1 LADLSSSATAG
12 IAELPLV
19 AGLPLVEV
27 REAILGWYRRLGRT
41 LVFRRTRD
49 PYHVL
54 VLETMAQQTQVS
66 RAADHWTTFIDRF
79 PTFDALATASP
90 ADVLAAWRGLGYNR
104 RAILLL
110 RTARIVVAEH
120 EGRLPSDI
128 AALQRLPGIG
138 PYTARAVAA
147 TAFGQP
153 VGAVDTNV
161 RRVLGRLVGGSTPL
175 DSGSI
180 QELADVLVPR
190 DDPAHWTHALMDL
203 GATTCLPRKPRC
215 EACPLSAW
223 CRFAREG
230 NPASSAPRRR
240 RGVAPF
246 DASARWLRGR
256 IIDRL
261 RDAAGDGDDGWV
273 RFEAAIGKHPAGS
286 IGPAL
291 AALAQD
297 GLIELR
303 ADTSNE
309 ARLPVA

>member
-1 LADLSSSATAG
+1 LADLPSSATVA
-12 IAELPLV
+12 IAELPL
-19 AGLPLVEV
+19 ADV
-27 REAILGWYRRLGRT
+27 REAILCWYRRLGRT

-49 PYHVL
+49 PYRVL

-66 RAADHWTTFIDRF
+66 RAAEHWTAFIDRF
-79 PTFDALATASP
+79 PTFGALATASP

-104 RAILLL
+104 RAILLQ

-120 EGRLPSDI
+120 EGRLPSDL
-128 AALQRLPGIG
+128 AALESLPGIG

-147 TAFGQP
+147 TAFDRP

-161 RRVLGRLVGGSTPL
+161 RRVLGRLVGGATPI
-175 DSGSI
+175 DPGTI
-180 QELADVLVPR
+180 QELANVLVSR

-203 GATTCLPRKPRC
+203 GATICLSRKPRC
-215 EACPLSAW
+215 EACPISTW

-230 NPASSAPRRR
+230 TQASSPPRRR
-240 RGVAPF
+240 RDLEPF
-246 DASARWLRGR
+246 EASVRWLRGR

-261 RDAAGDGDDGWV
+261 RDAARHGGEGWV
-273 RFEAAIGKHPAGS
+273 RFDDPIGRHPSTS

-291 AALAQD
+291 ATLARD
-297 GLIELR
+297 GLVELR
-303 ADTSNE
+303 ADATNE

>member
-1 LADLSSSATAG
+1 LADLPSPAAAG
-12 IAELPLV
+12 IAE
-19 AGLPLVEV
+19 LPLVEV
-27 REAILGWYRRLGRT
+27 REAIVGWYRRLGRT

-49 PYHVL
+49 PYRIL

-66 RAADHWTTFIDRF
+66 RAAEHWTAFIDRF

-104 RAILLL
+104 RAILLQ

-120 EGRLPSDI
+120 EGRLPSDL
-128 AALQRLPGIG
+128 ATLESLPGIG

-161 RRVLGRLVGGSTPL
+161 RRVLGRLVGGATPL
-175 DSGSI
+175 DSGTI
-180 QELADVLVPR
+180 QKLADVLVPR

-215 EACPLSAW
+215 EACPISTW

-240 RGVAPF
+240 RDLAPF

-273 RFEAAIGKHPAGS
+273 RFDDPIGKHPSTS
-286 IGPAL
+286 IGLAL
-291 AALAQD
+291 ATLARD
-297 GLIELR
+297 GLVELR
-303 ADTSNE
+303 ADATNE
-309 ARLPVA
+309 ARLPMA